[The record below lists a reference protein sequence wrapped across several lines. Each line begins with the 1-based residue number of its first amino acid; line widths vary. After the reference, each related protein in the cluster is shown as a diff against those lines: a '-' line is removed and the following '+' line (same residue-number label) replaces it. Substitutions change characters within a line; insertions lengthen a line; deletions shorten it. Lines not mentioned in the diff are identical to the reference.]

1 MDPDPDPDPLVRGM
15 DQNVRDPQHC
25 PLQCGVVKMADA
37 TLSHPP
43 IKWSDNVFKL
53 STQCVI

>member
-1 MDPDPDPDPLVRGM
+1 MKKAVGFGVGSPEPDPDPLVM
-15 DQNVRDPQHC
+15 VPNTAFYN
-25 PLQCGVVKMADA
+25 VVKMADA
-37 TLSHPP
+37 TLSYPP